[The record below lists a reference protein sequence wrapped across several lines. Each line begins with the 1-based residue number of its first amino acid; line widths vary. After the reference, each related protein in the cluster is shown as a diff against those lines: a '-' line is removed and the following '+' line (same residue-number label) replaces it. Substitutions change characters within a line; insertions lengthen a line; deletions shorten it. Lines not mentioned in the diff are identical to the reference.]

1 MGIRKIALYILCAS
15 IGFVACKKNDTT
27 TIIEERDRAEQQIVD
42 NDSIIGYLETHYYN
56 SSAFGD
62 SNPNPSINDLVISEL
77 PEDGILPE
85 PDNNTLLIDA
95 VETKTTVYLDVDYE
109 FYILKLN
116 QGGGDS
122 PAFSDRVMAN
132 YEGRLLDET
141 IFENTV
147 NPLVFDLLTFVK
159 GWSKSIPYFS
169 TSESYTDIG
178 DGTVEFNNFG
188 AGVIFL
194 PSGLSYYA
202 NATTNINSYS
212 PLIFK
217 IELYQM
223 SQNDDDG
230 DGVPSFMEDLNGDW
244 DFTVNFDDLEDTTD
258 DDTDGDG
265 TPDYADTD
273 DDGDGVLTENE
284 IVVTTYNEATKEDI
298 ENLPL
303 ESNEVLIKI
312 KEESDGTF
320 TGTVITFTD
329 TDGDGTPDYL
339 DNE

>member
-1 MGIRKIALYILCAS
+1 MRIRKIALYILCAS
-15 IGFVACKKNDTT
+15 IGFVACKKNDTPT
-27 TIIEERDRAEQQIVD
+27 TVVEERDRVEQQIVD

-56 SSAFGD
+56 SSAFGA
-62 SNPNPSINDLVISEL
+62 SNPNPSIDELIISEL
-77 PEDGILPE
+77 PDDGILPD

-95 VETKTTVYLDVDYE
+95 VETKTTVYLDTDYE

-116 QGGGDS
+116 QGGGES
-122 PAFSDRVMAN
+122 PSFADKVRVN

-141 IFENTV
+141 IFDITV
-147 NPLVFDLLTFVK
+147 NPVTFDLLTLVR
-159 GWSKSIPYFS
+159 GWSKALPYFS
-169 TSESYTDIG
+169 TSESFTDVG
-178 DGTVEFNNFG
+178 DGTVEFNNYG
-188 AGVIFL
+188 VGVIFL
-194 PSGLSYYA
+194 PSGLGYYA
-202 NATTNINSYS
+202 NATTNIYSYS

-230 DGVPSFMEDLNGDW
+230 DGVPSFMEDLNGDG
-244 DFTVNFDDLEDTTD
+244 DFTLVD
-258 DDTDGDG
+258 DDTDGDNI
-265 TPDYADTD
+265 PDYADTD

-284 IVVTTYNEATKEDI
+284 IVVTTYNEMTKEDV